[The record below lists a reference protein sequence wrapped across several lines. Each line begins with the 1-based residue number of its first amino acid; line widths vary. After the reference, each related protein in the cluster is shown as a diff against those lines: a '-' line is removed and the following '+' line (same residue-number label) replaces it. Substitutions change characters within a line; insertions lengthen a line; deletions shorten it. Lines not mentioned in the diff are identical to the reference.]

1 MAGGVPAI
9 GLLGMPKPRTRWHRT
24 VRAAETVFGK
34 SLEMFG
40 TVGPPP
46 PPSPGAVVPPPLGN
60 VGKRFGTGGGAALTP
75 PSGFVAPKMFGKCQ
89 GNIRDWWGA
98 PPQPLPGLVV
108 PPKMFGK
115 CWGNVRKMFGT
126 GRGEHPH
133 PPISGV
139 VVSQIFRTWGG
150 GARPSLPGILA
161 PRSYV
166 RKMAGKCL

>member
-1 MAGGVPAI
+1 MASNGSG
-9 GLLGMPKPRTRWHRT
+9 RRDT
-24 VRAAETVFGK
+24 VREI
-34 SLEMFG
+34 
-40 TVGPPP
+40 VGNVRNCWAPP
-46 PPSPGAVVPPPLGN
+46 PPSPGALVPPPSEMLGK
-60 VGKRFGTGGGAALTP
+60 GSEQGGGGCP
-75 PSGFVAPKMFGKCQ
+75 HPSSRFCGSENVREMSGKYS
-89 GNIRDWWGA
+89 GLGGA

-150 GARPSLPGILA
+150 GLAHPSPGYWLPGL
-161 PRSYV
+161 
-166 RKMAGKCL
+166 MFGKWLGNVCSWQVPPSPPLPGWWFS